1 MKQLVVF
8 ASGSG
13 SNFQSIINAVQ
24 NGQINARVA
33 GLVSNNADAFSI
45 ERARKNDIPFIVLN
59 PLQFESEADYTK
71 ELLHQL
77 ANWKVD
83 ILILAGYLKKIPLSV
98 IEAYPKRILNIHPSL
113 LPKYGGKGYYG
124 MNVHKAVIEAKEKES
139 GCTVHLVSKEYDDG
153 PILGQA
159 VITVHENETPEE
171 LAQRVLNQEHKLY
184 PVIIQQYIETI
195 NNS

>member
-33 GLVSNNADAFSI
+33 GLVSNNADAYSV
-45 ERARKNDIPFIVLN
+45 ERALKNDIPFIVLN
-59 PLQFESEADYTK
+59 PLQFESEADYIK
-71 ELLHQL
+71 ELLQQL
-77 ANWKVD
+77 ANWKAD

>member
-1 MKQLVVF
+1 LKQLVVF

-33 GLVSNNADAFSI
+33 GLVSNNADAYSV
-45 ERARKNDIPFIVLN
+45 ERALKNDIPFIVLN
-59 PLQFESEADYTK
+59 PLQFESEADYIK
-71 ELLHQL
+71 ELLQQL
-77 ANWKVD
+77 ANWKAD

>member
-1 MKQLVVF
+1 LKQLVVF

>member
-1 MKQLVVF
+1 MKHLVVF

-24 NGQINARVA
+24 NGQINARVV
-33 GLVSNNADAFSI
+33 GLISNNADAFSI
-45 ERARKNDIPFIVLN
+45 ERARKNDIPFAIIN
-59 PLQFESEADYTK
+59 PLQFKSETEY
-71 ELLHQL
+71 EQVLLQQL

-83 ILILAGYLKKIPLSV
+83 LLILAGYLKKIPISV
-98 IEAYPKRILNIHPSL
+98 IEAYPNQILNIHPSL
-113 LPKYGGKGYYG
+113 LPKYGGKGFYG
-124 MNVHKAVIEAKEKES
+124 MNVHKAVLDNKEKES
-139 GCTVHLVSKEYDDG
+139 GCTVHIVTKEYDDG

-159 VITVHENETPEE
+159 VVQIEENETPEQ

-184 PVIIQQYIETI
+184 PVIIQQYLETI